1 MKDKIKLRIASIG
14 AGIAAISNVFSILFI
29 ILVLLEKFDFVS
41 ESSWIILFIMIFIN
55 LLILVGYLVIARI
68 NKLTGFRNLVISF
81 FLLLIVSSLR
91 GPLLVL
97 IKNKLIVVIF
107 IIILI
112 IRGVLS
118 ILIGLEMKKMVKKYG
133 KVMKS
138 LSTVEIILGIMQV
151 TVILYIFTPFVLI
164 YESVLESRL
173 FFNASNKIKGR

>member
-112 IRGVLS
+112 IRGV
-118 ILIGLEMKKMVKKYG
+118 EMKKMVKKYG

-173 FFNASNKIKGR
+173 FFNASNKIKG